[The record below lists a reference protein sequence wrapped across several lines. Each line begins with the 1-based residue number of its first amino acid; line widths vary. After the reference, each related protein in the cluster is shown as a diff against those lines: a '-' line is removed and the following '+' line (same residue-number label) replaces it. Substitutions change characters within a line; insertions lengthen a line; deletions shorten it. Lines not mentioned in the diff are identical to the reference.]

1 MFHVITVNNH
11 VYRQLLIEMIDTALD
26 VSRVMVTDNCSVI
39 HKTFHGYPIFSNI
52 YQSDILYQIHNEI
65 C

>member
-1 MFHVITVNNH
+1 
-11 VYRQLLIEMIDTALD
+11 MIDTALD
-26 VSRVMVTDNCSVI
+26 VSTVMVTDNCSVI